1 MALLARRSAASSTSS
16 PGGKTGPVRFA
27 EAEAG
32 PARIKPAQPRFA
44 ELALRFH
51 RLREFMII
59 EVAGPSPC
67 VRLP

>member
-1 MALLARRSAASSTSS
+1 MALLARRL
-16 PGGKTGPVRFA
+16 GGFFDVFACREPGPVRFA

-32 PARIKPAQPRFA
+32 PARIKPAQLRFA

-51 RLREFMII
+51 RLQEFMII
-59 EVAGPSPC
+59 EVAGPSPW